1 MPDPRPTETTR
12 FDSRP
17 LATDGG
23 QPTPDA
29 SSTAASG
36 DAPSGTTP
44 ETDAADDGDGDESG
58 RSVRR
63 VLVYVGIGGL
73 CLLSAIAVV
82 QFYLSA
88 GAAINQ
94 WIEPE
99 FRAPFR
105 AAFNLVV
112 LLASLAGIY
121 HLASRLERART

>member
-1 MPDPRPTETTR
+1 MPDHRPTETTR
-12 FDSRP
+12 PDSRL

-23 QPTPDA
+23 QPAADA

-36 DAPSGTTP
+36 DAPADEP
-44 ETDAADDGDGDESG
+44 PATDAGTDDGDEGG

-63 VLVYVGIGGL
+63 VLLYVGIAGL
-73 CLLSAIAVV
+73 CLLAAIAVV

-121 HLASRLERART
+121 HLASRLERARA